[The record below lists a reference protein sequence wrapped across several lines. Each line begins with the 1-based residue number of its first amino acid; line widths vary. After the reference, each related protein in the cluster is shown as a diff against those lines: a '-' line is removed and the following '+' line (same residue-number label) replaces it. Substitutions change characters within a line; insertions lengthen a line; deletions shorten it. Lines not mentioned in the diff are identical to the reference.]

1 MHELCNDVLKIPL
14 DSGDVEKMFKL
25 GRREEGKD
33 RPLLVRFSGEEKKKS
48 VISRVKE
55 LKAAADRYS
64 RISIAHD
71 LTPRQ
76 REAIKEVRK
85 KALDELERDKGSNE
99 GEELEGNYRIIVVG
113 QQTMKPRA
121 VRVPLRK

>member
-1 MHELCNDVLKIPL
+1 MYYEL
-14 DSGDVEKMFKL
+14 FRL

-33 RPLLVRFSGEEKKKS
+33 RPLLVRFSGEEKKS
-48 VISRVKE
+48 VMSRVKE